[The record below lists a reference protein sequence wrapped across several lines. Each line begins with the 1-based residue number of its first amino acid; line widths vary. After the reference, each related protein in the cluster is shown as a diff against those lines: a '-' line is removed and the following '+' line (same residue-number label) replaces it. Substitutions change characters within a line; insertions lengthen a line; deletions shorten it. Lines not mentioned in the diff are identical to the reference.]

1 MQLSVYVLGREVATL
16 EQSGDFK
23 SVLTYHPHVAADDF
37 VSLTMPVRLESYVW
51 DDQLPPVLQMNLP
64 EGYLLQVL
72 QEQFGPHI
80 GASPI
85 ALLSVIG
92 RNMVGRLQVAAPG
105 AQLNEPAQ
113 PIEVAALLKGD
124 NSEAAFAALV
134 RQHATSGVSGVVPKF
149 LDAQTTAAS
158 YQAETSPRT
167 VQAEP
172 VEALHPLRAPL
183 APHQK
188 ASLTT
193 RRHIIKGSSAQLPFV
208 ALNEHLCMQVAR
220 RVMPAALT
228 EVSDDGQALVVH
240 RFDVDEHGQPLWG
253 MEDFCSLLGL
263 RPAAKYDT
271 TWERIAK
278 AVRDHV
284 PGAQRLA
291 TFRQLATTLLLT
303 YALRNA
309 DCHAKNLA
317 LLYTSRANAHLS
329 PAYDMLTTSVYP
341 GFQHNPPAIDFMG
354 KRTWAPGKNLQKF
367 IAATFGIQPKEQQ
380 HMVQAIS
387 DAVADVAPQVRQAM
401 AQHPGFEDIGKR
413 MLMAWAEGVQGLRDA
428 RVYAVG
434 DWNAGEAFAGF
445 SAPPKLVADQRKI
458 GRSPFWASD
467 NLANRTASSHLNQSS
482 K

>member
-1 MQLSVYVLGREVATL
+1 MKLSVYVMGRNVATL

-23 SVLTYHPHVAADDF
+23 SVLAYNADTAPDDF
-37 VSLTMPVRLESYVW
+37 VSLTMPVRTESYVW

-105 AQLNEPAQ
+105 AELSEPAK
-113 PIEVAALLKGD
+113 PVEVAALLKGD

-134 RQHATSGVSGVVPKF
+134 REHATSGVSGVVPKF
-149 LDAQTTAAS
+149 LDAQADAD
-158 YQAETSPRT
+158 AVRP
-167 VQAEP
+167 EP
-172 VEALHPLRAPL
+172 VEALALHK
-183 APHQK
+183 K
-188 ASLTT
+188 ASLVT

-208 ALNEHLCMQVAR
+208 ALNEHLCMQVAS
-220 RVMPAALT
+220 RVMPTAKT

-240 RFDVDEHGQPLWG
+240 RFDVDEHGQPHWG

-284 PGAQRLA
+284 PGAQRLD
-291 TFRQLATTLLLT
+291 TYRQLATTLLLT

-309 DCHAKNLA
+309 DCHAKNIA
-317 LLYTSRANAHLS
+317 LLYTSRADAHLS
-329 PAYDMLTTSVYP
+329 PAYDMLTTSVYA
-341 GFQHNPPAIDFMG
+341 GFQHNPPGIEFMG
-354 KRTWAPGKNLQKF
+354 KKTWAPGKNLQKF

-387 DAVADVAPQVRQAM
+387 DAVADVGPLVRQAM

-413 MLMAWAEGVQGLRDA
+413 MLMAWAEGVRGLRDQ

-434 DWNAGEAFAGF
+434 EWAAGDAFEGF
-445 SAPPKLVADQRKI
+445 SPPPKLATESNKI
-458 GRSPFWASD
+458 GRSP
-467 NLANRTASSHLNQSS
+467 LLGKR
-482 K
+482 

>member
-1 MQLSVYVLGREVATL
+1 MPLSIYLLGREVATL
-16 EQSGDFK
+16 EQIGDFK
-23 SVLTYHPHVAADDF
+23 SVLTYHPQVAPDDF
-37 VSLTMPVRLESYVW
+37 VSLTMPVRTESYVW

-80 GASPI
+80 GASPM

-105 AQLNEPAQ
+105 AELSALPK

-124 NSEAAFAALV
+124 NAEAAFAALV
-134 RQHATSGVSGVVPKF
+134 REHATSGVSGVVPKF
-149 LDAQTTAAS
+149 LDAQVKNSEDGT
-158 YQAETSPRT
+158 
-167 VQAEP
+167 
-172 VEALHPLRAPL
+172 PL
-183 APHQK
+183 ARHQK
-188 ASLTT
+188 ASLVT

-220 RVMPAALT
+220 HVMPTAKT

-240 RFDVDEHGQPLWG
+240 RFDVDEHGQPHWG

-284 PGAQRLA
+284 PGAQRLE
-291 TFRQLATTLLLT
+291 TYRQLATTLLLT

-317 LLYTSRANAHLS
+317 LLYISRADVHLS
-329 PAYDMLTTSVYP
+329 PAYDMLTTSVYA
-341 GFQHNPPAIDFMG
+341 GSQHNPPAIEFMG
-354 KRTWAPGKNLQKF
+354 KKTWAPGKNLQKF

-380 HMVQAIS
+380 HMVRAIS
-387 DAVADVAPQVRQAM
+387 DAVADVEPLVRQAM
-401 AQHPGFEDIGKR
+401 AQHPDFEEIGKR
-413 MLMAWAEGVQGLRDA
+413 MLMAWAEGVQGLRDQ
-428 RVYAVG
+428 RVYGVG
-434 DWNAGEAFAGF
+434 DWVSGDAFEGF
-445 SAPPKLVADQRKI
+445 SIPKKLKVQATKT
-458 GRSPFWASD
+458 GRSP
-467 NLANRTASSHLNQSS
+467 LLGER
-482 K
+482 

>member
-1 MQLSVYVLGREVATL
+1 MPLSVYLLGREVATL
-16 EQSGDFK
+16 EPSGDFK
-23 SVLTYHPHVAADDF
+23 SVLSYHPGVGTDDF
-37 VSLTMPVRLESYVW
+37 VSLTMPVRTESYVW

-80 GASPI
+80 GASPA

-105 AQLNEPAQ
+105 ATLDEPAK

-134 RQHATSGVSGVVPKF
+134 REHATSGVSGVVPKF
-149 LDAQTTAAS
+149 LDS
-158 YQAETSPRT
+158 KNEET
-167 VQAEP
+167 
-172 VEALHPLRAPL
+172 LPLGA
-183 APHQK
+183 HGK
-188 ASLTT
+188 TSLVT
-193 RRHIIKGSSAQLPFV
+193 RRHIVKGSSARLPFV

-220 RVMPAALT
+220 RVMPTAHT
-228 EVSDDGQALVVH
+228 QVSDDGQALVVH
-240 RFDVDEHGQPLWG
+240 RFDVDDNGQPHWG

-284 PGAQRLA
+284 PGTQRLE
-291 TFRQLATTLLLT
+291 TFRQLTTTLLLT

-317 LLYTSRANAHLS
+317 LLYTSRADVHLS
-329 PAYDMLTTSVYP
+329 PTYDMLTTSVYA
-341 GFQHNPPAIDFMG
+341 GFQHNPPGIEFMG
-354 KRTWAPGKNLQKF
+354 KKTWLPGKNLQKF
-367 IAATFGIQPKEQQ
+367 IAATFGIPPKEQQ
-380 HMVQAIS
+380 HLVQAIS
-387 DAVADVAPQVRQAM
+387 DAVADVGREVRQAM
-401 AQHPGFEDIGKR
+401 TEHPGFEEVGKR
-413 MLMAWAEGVQGLRDA
+413 MLLAWAEGVRGLRDD

-434 DWNAGEAFAGF
+434 DWVAGEEFEGI
-445 SAPPKLVADQRKI
+445 SAPPKLTAEKNKI
-458 GRSPFWASD
+458 GRSP
-467 NLANRTASSHLNQSS
+467 LLGER
-482 K
+482 

>member
-1 MQLSVYVLGREVATL
+1 MRLSVYVLGREVATL

-37 VSLTMPVRLESYVW
+37 VSLTMPVRTESYVW

-105 AQLNEPAQ
+105 AELDQPAR
-113 PIEVAALLKGD
+113 PVEVAALLKGD

-134 RQHATSGVSGVVPKF
+134 REHATSGVSGVVPKF
-149 LDAQTTAAS
+149 LDAQAD
-158 YQAETSPRT
+158 AESVRPEPTSVR
-167 VQAEP
+167 AEP
-172 VEALHPLRAPL
+172 VEAF
-183 APHQK
+183 APHRK
-188 ASLTT
+188 ASLVT

-208 ALNEHLCMQVAR
+208 ALNEHLCMQVAS
-220 RVMPAALT
+220 RVMPTAKT

-240 RFDVDEHGQPLWG
+240 RFDVDEHGQPHWG

-284 PGAQRLA
+284 PGSQRLN
-291 TFRQLATTLLLT
+291 TYRQLATTLLLT

-317 LLYTSRANAHLS
+317 LLYTSRADVHLS
-329 PAYDMLTTSVYP
+329 PAYDMLTTSVYA
-341 GFQHNPPAIDFMG
+341 GFQHNPPGIEFMG
-354 KRTWAPGKNLQKF
+354 KKTWMPGKNLQKF

-387 DAVADVAPQVRQAM
+387 DAVADVGPLVRQAM

-413 MLMAWAEGVQGLRDA
+413 MLMAWAEGVQGLRDQ

-434 DWNAGEAFAGF
+434 DWTPGEAFEGF
-445 SAPPKLVADQRKI
+445 SPPQKQKIESNKI
-458 GRSPFWASD
+458 GRSP
-467 NLANRTASSHLNQSS
+467 LLGKR
-482 K
+482 

>member
-16 EQSGDFK
+16 AQSGDFK
-23 SVLTYHPHVAADDF
+23 SVLTYHPQVAANDF

-51 DDQLPPVLQMNLP
+51 DDQLPPALQMNLP

-72 QEQFGPHI
+72 QEKFGPHI
-80 GASPI
+80 GASPV

-105 AQLNEPAQ
+105 AALDEPAK

-134 RQHATSGVSGVVPKF
+134 REHATSGVSGVVPKF
-149 LDAQTTAAS
+149 LDAQAKDGAAL
-158 YQAETSPRT
+158 
-167 VQAEP
+167 
-172 VEALHPLRAPL
+172 ALHK
-183 APHQK
+183 K
-188 ASLTT
+188 ASLVT

-208 ALNEHLCMQVAR
+208 ALNKHLCMEVAR
-220 RVMPAALT
+220 RVMPTART

-240 RFDVDEHGQPLWG
+240 RFDVDEQGQAHWG

-284 PGAQRLA
+284 PGAQRLD
-291 TFRQLATTLLLT
+291 TYRQLATTLLLT

-317 LLYTSRANAHLS
+317 LLYTSRADAHLS
-329 PAYDMLTTSVYP
+329 PAYDMLTTSVYA
-341 GFQHNPPAIDFMG
+341 GFQHSPPGIELMG
-354 KRTWAPGKNLQKF
+354 KKTWTPGKNLQKF
-367 IAATFGIQPKEQQ
+367 MAATFGIQPKEQQ
-380 HMVQAIS
+380 YMVQAIS
-387 DAVADVAPQVRQAM
+387 DAVADVGPLVRQAM
-401 AQHPGFEDIGKR
+401 AQHPGFEVIGKR
-413 MLMAWAEGVQGLRDA
+413 MLMAWAEGVQGLRDQ

-434 DWNAGEAFAGF
+434 EWAAGNAFEGF
-445 SAPPKLVADQRKI
+445 SLPPKQKADSTKI
-458 GRSPFWASD
+458 GRSP
-467 NLANRTASSHLNQSS
+467 LLGKR
-482 K
+482 

>member
-105 AQLNEPAQ
+105 AQLDDPAQ

-149 LDAQTTAAS
+149 LDAQTT
-158 YQAETSPRT
+158 SPT
-167 VQAEP
+167 VQADS
-172 VEALHPLRAPL
+172 VE
-183 APHQK
+183 APHQPHPALGTHPK

-193 RRHIIKGSSAQLPFV
+193 RRHIIKGSSAQLPYV

-220 RVMPAALT
+220 RVMPAAQT

-291 TFRQLATTLLLT
+291 TYRQLATTLLLT

-329 PAYDMLTTSVYP
+329 PAYDMLTTSVYAS
-341 GFQHNPPAIDFMG
+341 FQHNPPAIDFMG

-401 AQHPGFEDIGKR
+401 AQHPGFGDIGKR

-434 DWNAGEAFAGF
+434 EWQAGEAFAGLF
-445 SAPPKLVADQRKI
+445 SAAEAGEFTRKNRPFALVGPAVKI
-458 GRSPFWASD
+458 M
-467 NLANRTASSHLNQSS
+467 SSVETPSQ
-482 K
+482 